1 MELAGYP
8 VGECRLPLSEAEE
21 KTVDALKKELKN
33 QE

>member
-1 MELAGYP
+1 MELSGYP
-8 VGECRLPLSEAEE
+8 VGKCRLPLSEAEE